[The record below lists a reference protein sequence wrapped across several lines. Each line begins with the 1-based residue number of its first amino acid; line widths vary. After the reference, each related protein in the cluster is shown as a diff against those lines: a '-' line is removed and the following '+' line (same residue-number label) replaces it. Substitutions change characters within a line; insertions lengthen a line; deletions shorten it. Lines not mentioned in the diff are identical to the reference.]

1 MRKSSEHIE
10 LFWRDTAESWRNKD
24 LQSSKILA
32 KRRLSKTGLGYNG
45 ATKRARETTHWHLTF
60 RTFEQTT
67 PAHGLVTLW
76 IEIPPTLHLLFA
88 PRIYLF
94 HLIGMRETPWTTPL
108 GSPIGFKVWKRK
120 PIPSDRSDKEVT
132 WSEWSSEYEYSSM
145 SLVRKASLYALELE
159 LFWNSS
165 IGKVNSG
172 QNTNGILEIQVYRTA
187 WCWPLAPLPW
197 RITIPTVLVSLK
209 WGPSMLFAKFTSAS
223 WSSFYDYFF
232 FYIYIIIYIYILC
245 IIFSF
250 SLSSF
255 FHRPLQTPVSMLN
268 KTSTNRML

>member
-1 MRKSSEHIE
+1 MERQREQGRQHTGTWHFELSNKQLQLMVWSLFELKYLLRYICFSHQGYLCSISLGCARHHERHRLDHPLDSRSENVSRYQVTE
-10 LFWRDTAESWRNKD
+10 V
-24 LQSSKILA
+24 
-32 KRRLSKTGLGYNG
+32 
-45 ATKRARETTHWHLTF
+45 TKKWH
-60 RTFEQTT
+60 
-67 PAHGLVTLW
+67 G
-76 IEIPPTLHLLFA
+76 
-88 PRIYLF
+88 
-94 HLIGMRETPWTTPL
+94 
-108 GSPIGFKVWKRK
+108 
-120 PIPSDRSDKEVT
+120 VT
-132 WSEWSSEYEYSSM
+132 WSERSSEYEYSSM

-232 FYIYIIIYIYILC
+232 YYIYIIIFI
-245 IIFSF
+245 
-250 SLSSF
+250 
-255 FHRPLQTPVSMLN
+255 
-268 KTSTNRML
+268 